1 MPMFRC
7 SVNTKGLIVIFQA
20 TKNYLW
26 RINKFNSTLNHLLVT
41 FKKAILKLKGHF
53 FL

>member
-26 RINKFNSTLNHLLVT
+26 RINKVIQHLTTYSL
-41 FKKAILKLKGHF
+41 ILRRLS
-53 FL
+53 